1 MAAAMSMAGCIQ
13 SGIDAVMYMVDD
25 TVMERLALGE
35 KDIGVIME
43 SALDAVEKIMLEIE
57 PT

>member
-1 MAAAMSMAGCIQ
+1 
-13 SGIDAVMYMVDD
+13 MYMVDD

-35 KDIGVIME
+35 KDLGVIME
-43 SALDAVEKIMLEIE
+43 AALDAVEKIMLEIA